1 MKYLM
6 LITALAHALC
16 GATDC
21 LMTFTPN
28 GRFGFAQMNDA
39 EEMRR
44 VFEGKSLAQLIWA
57 MLLGV
62 AALTVCAFGYLGL
75 ADWVKPASS
84 GLGWTMYI
92 GALVFLIPGAA
103 HHVFCGTVEWFYVKL
118 GRTKEALDTIT
129 EFFKKTSATM
139 IIAYLGALLFSV
151 ALFIAVVTG
160 RTTLPAWA
168 CVFNPILLTIVM
180 FLLKVPA
187 SANVAGFISFMG
199 LFFMM

>member
-1 MKYLM
+1 MKHLM

-21 LMTFTPN
+21 MMTFTPK
-28 GRFGFAQMNDA
+28 GRFSFAHMKNP

-44 VFEGKSLAQLIWA
+44 VFEGKSLAQLVWA

-75 ADWVKPASS
+75 ADWVRPVNS

-92 GALVFLIPGAA
+92 GAMMFFIPGAA
-103 HHVFCGTVEWFYVKL
+103 HHVFCGTAEWFYVKL
-118 GRTKEALDTIT
+118 GRTKDALDTIT

-151 ALFIAVVTG
+151 ALFIVVVTG
-160 RTTLPAWA
+160 QTAMPVWT

-187 SANVAGFISFMG
+187 AANVAGFITFTG
-199 LFFMM
+199 LFFLM